1 MTHKMDRL
9 EQEVEY
15 NIQTVRCRQN
25 LLRCCTQ
32 QSCLQGPGE
41 DGGECGG
48 GGLRQTVAV
57 QWQQQGE
64 EVSCNNNYNN
74 NKDNYS
80 YNHNIDCN
88 HPYNNSNDNNNND
101 SNNKCWSSCHR

>member
-15 NIQTVRCRQN
+15 NIQTVRCRHN
-25 LLRCCTQ
+25 LVSGFTQHLR
-32 QSCLQGPGE
+32 LQGPGE

-64 EVSCNNNYNN
+64 EVSCDNNYNN
-74 NKDNYS
+74 NNS
-80 YNHNIDCN
+80 YNHNINCI

-101 SNNKCWSSCHR
+101 SDDECWRGCHR

>member
-15 NIQTVRCRQN
+15 NIQTVRCRHN
-25 LLRCCTQ
+25 LVSGFTQHLR
-32 QSCLQGPGE
+32 LQGPGE

-64 EVSCNNNYNN
+64 EVSCDNNNNN
-74 NKDNYS
+74 CS
-80 YNHNIDCN
+80 YDHNINCN
-88 HPYNNSNDNNNND
+88 HPYNNSNDDNNND
-101 SNNKCWSSCHR
+101 SNDECWRSCHR

>member
-15 NIQTVRCRQN
+15 NIQTVRCRHN
-25 LLRCCTQ
+25 LVSGFTPQL
-32 QSCLQGPGE
+32 CLQGPGQ

-64 EVSCNNNYNN
+64 EVSCDNNYNN
-74 NKDNYS
+74 NNNYD
-80 YNHNIDCN
+80 HNINCN
-88 HPYNNSNDNNNND
+88 HPYNNSSDNNNND
-101 SNNKCWSSCHR
+101 SNDECWRSCHR

>member
-1 MTHKMDRL
+1 MTHKIDRL

-15 NIQTVRCRQN
+15 NIQTVRCRHN
-25 LLRCCTQ
+25 LLSCSTP
-32 QSCLQGPGE
+32 QSCLQGPGQ

-48 GGLRQTVAV
+48 GGFRQTVAV

>member
-15 NIQTVRCRQN
+15 NIQTVRCRHN
-25 LLRCCTQ
+25 LVSGLTQ
-32 QSCLQGPGE
+32 QFCLQGPGE

-64 EVSCNNNYNN
+64 EVSCDNNYNN
-74 NKDNYS
+74 YNYS
-80 YNHNIDCN
+80 YDHNINCN
-88 HPYNNSNDNNNND
+88 HPYNNSSDDNNND
-101 SNNKCWSSCHR
+101 SNDECWRSCHR

>member
-15 NIQTVRCRQN
+15 NIQTVRCRHN
-25 LLRCCTQ
+25 LLSCCTQ
-32 QSCLQGPGE
+32 QLRLQGPGQ

-48 GGLRQTVAV
+48 GGFRQTVAV

-64 EVSCNNNYNN
+64 EVSCNNNNNYNN
-74 NKDNYS
+74 NKDNNS
-80 YNHNIDCN
+80 YNHNINCN
-88 HPYNNSNDNNNND
+88 HPYNNSNDNNNR
-101 SNNKCWSSCHR
+101 SIL

>member
-15 NIQTVRCRQN
+15 NIQTVRCRHN
-25 LLRCCTQ
+25 LVSGFTQ
-32 QSCLQGPGE
+32 QLCLQGPGE
-41 DGGECGG
+41 GGGECGG

-64 EVSCNNNYNN
+64 EVSCDNNYNN
-74 NKDNYS
+74 NNNYS
-80 YNHNIDCN
+80 YDHNINCN

-101 SNNKCWSSCHR
+101 SNDECWRSCHR

>member
-15 NIQTVRCRQN
+15 NIQTVRCRHN
-25 LLRCCTQ
+25 LVSGLTQ
-32 QSCLQGPGE
+32 QLCFQGPGQ

-64 EVSCNNNYNN
+64 EVSCDNNYNN
-74 NKDNYS
+74 YS
-80 YNHNIDCN
+80 YDHNINCN
-88 HPYNNSNDNNNND
+88 HPYNNSSDDNNND
-101 SNNKCWSSCHR
+101 SNDECWRSCHR

>member
-15 NIQTVRCRQN
+15 NIQTVRCRHN
-25 LLRCCTQ
+25 LVSGFTPQL
-32 QSCLQGPGE
+32 CLQGPGQ

-64 EVSCNNNYNN
+64 EVSCDNNYNY
-74 NKDNYS
+74 D
-80 YNHNIDCN
+80 HNINCN
-88 HPYNNSNDNNNND
+88 HPYNNTNDNNNND
-101 SNNKCWSSCHR
+101 RNDECWRSCHR